1 MKPYEVTVN
10 RRCFVL
16 LCRSITNTATPC
28 SQGISIL
35 KLQTIHEINSQRRR
49 NCGSVFVFEDD
60 DSLRQSLEALLLS
73 EGYYVACAPSP
84 DESKEYAALH
94 DIQIN
99 TPAVILCDVVLQFS
113 SGLRVLTERPADIP
127 VIMMSGNS
135 TELEVVRAYD
145 QGAYRFLLKPLDV
158 NDLLHTVKNALSTH
172 RELIG
177 LRIEHREVAKRF
189 SKLTPRELDVIKLVS
204 RGCRNAEICDLL
216 EIALRT
222 VKLHKQHALEKLD
235 YPTLPTLIYWTNM
248 LEPRP
253 KA

>member
-1 MKPYEVTVN
+1 
-10 RRCFVL
+10 VL

>member
-1 MKPYEVTVN
+1 MP
-10 RRCFVL
+10 
-16 LCRSITNTATPC
+16 S
-28 SQGISIL
+28 L
-35 KLQTIHEINSQRRR
+35 KLQTIHDINSQHRR

-73 EGYYVACAPSP
+73 EGYHVACAPSP
-84 DESKEYAALH
+84 DESNEYAALH
-94 DIQIN
+94 DTQIN

-145 QGAYRFLLKPLDV
+145 QGAYRFLLKPLDID
-158 NDLLHTVKNALSTH
+158 DLLNTVKNALSTH
-172 RELIG
+172 RELLA
-177 LRIEHREVAKRF
+177 LRVEQSEVTERF

-204 RGCRNAEICDLL
+204 QGYRNTEISDRL

-235 YPTLPTLIYWTNM
+235 YPTLPTLIYWTSM

-253 KA
+253 TA

>member
-1 MKPYEVTVN
+1 
-10 RRCFVL
+10 
-16 LCRSITNTATPC
+16 
-28 SQGISIL
+28 
-35 KLQTIHEINSQRRR
+35 
-49 NCGSVFVFEDD
+49 
-60 DSLRQSLEALLLS
+60 LLLS

-189 SKLTPRELDVIKLVS
+189 SKLIPRELDVIKLVS
-204 RGCRNAEICDLL
+204 RGCRNAEIGDLL